1 MRMTRGCR
9 VYGKGCHVYGKGLP
23 LYSRVAAEF
32 AMKICHDG
40 YKRLPKLAEGY
51 LAGKLQ
57 QPEDSSLFLLRGLCY
72 LFSRGLRQ
80 REQQDFSPGKLG
92 VGLTQAWSTVSSLV
106 LSNANKWTKIEVNF
120 ILFYYWVYFCQPLR
134 SYDKN

>member
-40 YKRLPKLAEGY
+40 YKRLPKLAEG
-51 LAGKLQ
+51 GHVGTWQ
-57 QPEDSSLFLLRGLCY
+57 GNSSSLKTPVCF
-72 LFSRGLRQ
+72 F
-80 REQQDFSPGKLG
+80 F
-92 VGLTQAWSTVSSLV
+92 VGCATCSL
-106 LSNANKWTKIEVNF
+106 EV
-120 ILFYYWVYFCQPLR
+120 
-134 SYDKN
+134 